1 MLESKINK
9 DIIANDRQ
17 KSVDSDEEQKRRVF
31 SKVLLLA
38 HQFLESL
45 EI

>member
-38 HQFLESL
+38 HPFLESL